1 MRFSVLESGL
11 SGPAAGAGC
20 ESGITL
26 FGPGMPLSA
35 IYAAMATALEKQKP
49 SQIDWAEVRA
59 RYPAA
64 LASVYFNIASSA
76 VLSKAARAAA
86 EEAVRSCSLGR
97 GDKEAHTRMLGETR
111 QRFAQLINGDTDEI
125 AVVKNVSE
133 GLNAVAAA
141 IDWKKGDNVA
151 LCGEYEHPNNIYL
164 WLALRERGVELRIL
178 PPRQGMIDADAM
190 VAAIDAR
197 TRVVTASSVTFVP
210 GFRTDLARIGRACRE
225 RGALFLV
232 DAVQSAG
239 VLEMDVRKNHID
251 ALATSTS
258 KGLLGVPGLGFL
270 FVRREWAKR
279 LRPAYIARYSI
290 KREGHYSEFESYDF
304 EWLPNAQRFEIGNYN
319 WIGLAA
325 AHASLGELLALGSAQ
340 IESHVVG
347 LTEKL
352 ADGLAAHG
360 LPVTSPPVRR
370 SHLMTIGE
378 MGSGDT
384 QSTSDPR
391 VGRFAA
397 ALEAAKVQFTMR
409 RGMVRFGLH
418 LYNDAADVARVVEI
432 AGRI

>member
-1 MRFSVLESGL
+1 MH
-11 SGPAAGAGC
+11 
-20 ESGITL
+20 
-26 FGPGMPLSA
+26 
-35 IYAAMATALEKQKP
+35 TALDRQRHDV

-64 LASVYFNIASSA
+64 SASTYLNIASSA
-76 VLSKAARAAA
+76 ILSNAARAAA

-97 GDKEAHTRMLGETR
+97 SDKEAHTRMLGETR
-111 QRFAQLINGDTDEI
+111 ERFAALIKAEADEV

-133 GLNAVAAA
+133 GLNAVAAS
-141 IDWKKGDNVA
+141 IDWRKGDNVVF
-151 LCGEYEHPNNIYL
+151 CGEFEHPNNIYL
-164 WLALRERGVELRIL
+164 WLALRGRGVELRIL
-178 PPRQGMIDADAM
+178 PPRDGMIDADAM
-190 VAAIDAR
+190 IAAIDSR
-197 TRVVTASSVTFVP
+197 TRIVTASSVTFVP

-225 RGALFLV
+225 KDALFLV
-232 DAVQSAG
+232 DAVQSCG
-239 VLEMDVRKNHID
+239 VLEMDVRGAHVD

-290 KREGHYSEFESYDF
+290 ERSGHYSEFESYDF
-304 EWLPNAQRFEIGNYN
+304 AWLPNARRFEIGNYN

-325 AHASLGELLALGSAQ
+325 AHASLGELLKLGSSS
-340 IESHVVG
+340 IESRVVG

-352 ADGLAAHG
+352 ADGLAGLG
-360 LPVTSPPVRR
+360 LPVTQPPAGVQR
-370 SHLMTIGE
+370 SHIITVGE

-384 QSTSDPR
+384 QSTSNPR

-397 ALEAAKVQFTMR
+397 ALDAAKVKFTMR
-409 RGMVRFGLH
+409 RGLVRFGLH

-432 AGRI
+432 GRRTA